1 MALAYVRLASITL
14 DHFANVDHG
23 KLRLLSTDKIAAP
36 SVLGLF
42 GENGSG
48 KTTLMR
54 VLTLLKALLIEKP
67 LDDAWGNF
75 INVDSETAQ
84 LQVEFLG
91 YPDVGRLPSIRVFY
105 ETALQRKKVVEGW
118 IESLETAEKTEG
130 LAIQSEKL
138 WTEPLEGKVRTTAL
152 MPVLKVDTSVQ
163 PTLLE
168 PVALQ
173 ERLFGEK
180 STIKNDLRVGQ
191 RLAAARRTSFL
202 FSASLEEVLRQ
213 RSEENTEV
221 PNCCGDLLQLLRR
234 LKHFG
239 RSELFVMES
248 SENSWGSRNTLPL
261 LMAEDCERASGGYR
275 LLPLSMTKPFAT
287 VPKRMAEIR
296 KSIARLNTVLEQWVA
311 GLSLGLA
318 VLGSELGADGEKRER
333 AQLVAHRDHRDIPLK
348 DESDGIRKMLAVL
361 PLLVAVYNH
370 RSMTVAA
377 DDLDS
382 GVFEPLLGTVVRM
395 QAQGSRGQ
403 LIFTSHNL
411 RTLEVL
417 DSSCTAFTTADPL
430 NRYVRLSAEA
440 ETGNLRDA
448 YYRRLILSTQET
460 LQLGRLMDTGRLAL
474 AMREAGPPQDS
485 VDCSTRS
492 MV

>member
-14 DHFANVDHG
+14 GHFANVAHG
-23 KLRLLSTDKIAAP
+23 RLRLLSTDKIENP

-48 KTTLMR
+48 KTTLLR
-54 VLTLLKALLIEKP
+54 ALTLLQTLLTEKP
-67 LDDAWGNF
+67 LDDARKNF
-75 INVDSETAQ
+75 IRVDSETAQ

-91 YPDVGRLPSIRVFY
+91 YPDVGRLPSVRVFY
-105 ETALQRKKVVEGW
+105 EAALQRKKVVEGW
-118 IESLETAEKTEG
+118 IESLGTAEKTEG

-152 MPVLKVDTSVQ
+152 MPVLKVDTSAQ
-163 PTLLE
+163 PTLFE
-168 PVALQ
+168 PTALQ

-180 STIKNDLRVGQ
+180 STVKNDLRVGQ
-191 RLAAARRTSFL
+191 RLAAACRTSFL
-202 FSASLEEVLRQ
+202 FSAVLEETLLRM
-213 RSEENTEV
+213 SEDSSDSLNQ
-221 PNCCGDLLQLLRR
+221 GKDLLRLLHR
-234 LKHFG
+234 LKYFG

-261 LMAEDCERASGGYR
+261 LMIDDAERSSCGCRF
-275 LLPLSMTKPFAT
+275 LQLPMTKPFAT

-296 KSIARLNTVLEQWVA
+296 KNIARLNTVLEQWVA

-318 VLGSELGADGEKRER
+318 VLGSELGADGEKREH

-370 RSMTVAA
+370 RSMTVVA

-395 QAQGSRGQ
+395 LAQGSRGQ

-411 RTLEVL
+411 RALEVL

-430 NRYVRLSAEA
+430 NRYVRLSAEG

-460 LQLGRLMDTGRLAL
+460 LQLGRPMDTGRLAL
-474 AMREAGPPQDS
+474 AMREAGQPQDS

-492 MV
+492 RV